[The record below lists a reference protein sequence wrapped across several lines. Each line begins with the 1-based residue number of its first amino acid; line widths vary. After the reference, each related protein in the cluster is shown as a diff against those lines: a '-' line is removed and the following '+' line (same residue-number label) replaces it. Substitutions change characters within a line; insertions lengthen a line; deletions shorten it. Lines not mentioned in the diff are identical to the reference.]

1 METIPSS
8 LPRGEDGYVKWD
20 VVDVSNVDLP
30 AGDDMG
36 IPSDDEEI
44 NVEEVKM
51 DSGFGSVIVVDNLP
65 KVPSAKVEKLTTVLK
80 KIFGQ
85 IGVIHENGLHMPTD
99 TDGSTKGFAFIEFGN
114 AQEAAAAR
122 EQTDGYKL
130 DKAHIF
136 KVSRFDD
143 FAKYEAVP
151 DTYKTPEP
159 KPYVARENTQ
169 SYMLDE
175 RGRDQY
181 AIRFGDAT
189 EIHWNDAQKNEP
201 VEVYKRDFWTESYV
215 QWSPRGNFLATV
227 HRQGV
232 ALWGGPGFA
241 RFQKFSHNGV
251 QFIEFSPCERYLAS
265 GSTHEE
271 TREATVVVNFFDTRT
286 GAKLRTFQGPISEFA
301 TGGGGLTWPVFKWA
315 GPSEDGAFFARMG
328 KNQVSVYGAP
338 DMSLVDKKSI
348 KLDGVRDFCWSPA
361 DPILSVYQPEQGGGN
376 QPARVALIELPS
388 KREIRSKNLFSVSDV
403 RMFWQQSGDYFAV
416 KVDRHTKTKKSTYSG
431 FELFRVKE
439 PDCPMEVL
447 ELPDKNQKIV
457 AFAWEPKGH
466 RFAVI
471 HGDGARPDVSFYT
484 MIDKESKV
492 NKVKLIGTIKNK
504 TANHLFWSPQ
514 GKTIV
519 LAGLKTM
526 NGQFEFFNVD
536 EMETMAS
543 CEHFM
548 ATDVEWDPTGRYV
561 TTAVTSVHQ
570 MENGFH
576 VWTFNGKLLYK
587 HARERFYQ
595 FLWRP
600 RAPSLLSKE
609 KEEEIVKNLKKYS
622 KRFDELDESIRGQQD
637 SHLAAQKQE
646 VLDAWNKWI
655 EAKKAEVEAPEYQAK
670 VAELMRARY
679 PGWKPGGDADVVEEQ
694 VEVEEIISVEEEP
707 YAA

>member
-1 METIPSS
+1 
-8 LPRGEDGYVKWD
+8 
-20 VVDVSNVDLP
+20 
-30 AGDDMG
+30 
-36 IPSDDEEI
+36 
-44 NVEEVKM
+44 M

-65 KVPSAKVEKLTTVLK
+65 KVPGAKVEKLTTVLK

-85 IGVIHENGLHMPTD
+85 IGVIHENGLRMPTD
-99 TDGSTKGFAFIEFGN
+99 ADGNTKGFAFIEFGN

-122 EQTDGYKL
+122 EQTEGYKL

-215 QWSPRGNFLATV
+215 QWSPRGNYLATV

-301 TGGGGLTWPVFKWA
+301 SGGGGLTWPVFKWA
-315 GPSEDGAFFARMG
+315 GPRESGAFFARMG

-338 DMSLVDKKSI
+338 EMGLVDKKSI
-348 KLDGVRDFCWSPA
+348 KLEGVRDFCWSPA

-376 QPARVALIELPS
+376 QPARAWRLSSCLR
-388 KREIRSKNLFSVSDV
+388 REIRSKNLFSVSDV

-484 MIDKESKV
+484 MIDKESKI

-587 HARERFYQ
+587 HARERFTS
-595 FLWRP
+595 FCGAPARPASSRRRRRRRSSRTSRSTPSASTSWTRASAGSRILTSRRRSRRCSTRGTDGSRP
-600 RAPSLLSKE
+600 RRRRSRRP
-609 KEEEIVKNLKKYS
+609 
-622 KRFDELDESIRGQQD
+622 SIRPRWQ
-637 SHLAAQKQE
+637 SSC
-646 VLDAWNKWI
+646 
-655 EAKKAEVEAPEYQAK
+655 
-670 VAELMRARY
+670 AR
-679 PGWKPGGDADVVEEQ
+679 GIRGGSPGGTRTSWRNRWRWRRSSPSRRSPTPRDEIRRAARIAPPPGAVAHPTHRSNEKTREASTDGRVV
-694 VEVEEIISVEEEP
+694 IIRNTVRSSR
-707 YAA
+707 

>member
-1 METIPSS
+1 MTSE
-8 LPRGEDGYVKWD
+8 
-20 VVDVSNVDLP
+20 
-30 AGDDMG
+30 
-36 IPSDDEEI
+36 
-44 NVEEVKM
+44 
-51 DSGFGSVIVVDNLP
+51 SGFGSVIVVDNLP
-65 KVPSAKVEKLTTVLK
+65 KVPQAKVGKLSTVLR

-85 IGVIHENGLHMPTD
+85 IGVVREDGLVMPTD
-99 TDGSTKGFAFIEFGN
+99 AQTGDTKGFAFVEFGN
-114 AQEAAAAR
+114 ANEAAAAR

-130 DKAHIF
+130 DKAHVF
-136 KVSRFDD
+136 KVSKFDD
-143 FAKYEAVP
+143 FAKYAQVP
-151 DTYKTPEP
+151 DAYEKPKP
-159 KPYVARENTQ
+159 KPYVAKPNAQ

-175 RGRDQY
+175 RGRDQF

-189 EIHWNDAQKNEP
+189 EILWNDAQTKEAT
-201 VEVYKRDFWTESYV
+201 EVYKRDFWTESYV

-232 ALWGGPGFA
+232 ALWGGPEFA
-241 RFQKFSHNGV
+241 RFQKMSHNGV
-251 QFIEFSPCERYLAS
+251 QFIEFSPCERFLAT
-265 GSTHEE
+265 GSTHEDQ
-271 TREATVVVNFFDTRT
+271 RDAAVLVNFFDVRS
-286 GAKLRTFQGPISEFA
+286 GAKLRSFQGPISEFA
-301 TGGGGLTWPVFKWA
+301 VGAGGLTWPVFKWA
-315 GPSEDGAFFARMG
+315 GASEAGAFFAKLG
-328 KNQVSVYGAP
+328 KNQVSVYEAP
-338 DMSLVDKKSI
+338 EMTLVDKKSV
-348 KLDGVRDFCWSPA
+348 KLEGVLDFCWSPA

-403 RMFWQQSGDYFAV
+403 RMHWQQSGEYFAV

-439 PDCPMEVL
+439 PNCPMEVL

-484 MIDKESKV
+484 MIDKDSAI
-492 NKVKLIGTIKNK
+492 NKVKLIGTVKNK
-504 TANHLFWSPQ
+504 TANHLYWSPQ
-514 GKTIV
+514 GRVVV

-526 NGQFEFFNVD
+526 NGQFEFFDVD

-543 CEHFM
+543 TEHFM

-587 HARERFYQ
+587 LGRERFYQ

-600 RAPSLLSKE
+600 RAPSLLSPE
-609 KEEEIVKNLKKYS
+609 KQAEIAKNLKQYS
-622 KRFDELDESIRGQQD
+622 KRFDEIDESIRTQQD
-637 SHLAAQKQE
+637 SHLAGQKQE
-646 VLDAWNKWI
+646 VLDEWNRWR
-655 EAKKAEVEAPEYQAK
+655 EAKRAAVEGQAAK
-670 VAELMRARY
+670 VAAIMRERY
-679 PGWKPGGDADVVEEQ
+679 PSWSPDQGKDVVEEE

-707 YAA
+707 YVGA

>member
-1 METIPSS
+1 M
-8 LPRGEDGYVKWD
+8 
-20 VVDVSNVDLP
+20 N
-30 AGDDMG
+30 
-36 IPSDDEEI
+36 SDDEDV
-44 NVEEVKM
+44 NVEEVKSE
-51 DSGFGSVIVVDNLP
+51 SGFGNVVVVDNLP

-85 IGVIHENGLHMPTD
+85 IGLIHENGLVMPVDD
-99 TDGSTKGFAFIEFGN
+99 TGSTKGFAFVEFHG
-114 AQEAAAAR
+114 AAEAAAAR

-130 DKAHIF
+130 DKAHVF
-136 KVSRFDD
+136 KTSSFDD
-143 FAKYEAVP
+143 FAKFERVP
-151 DTYKTPEP
+151 DSYEQP
-159 KPYVARENTQ
+159 KPKPWTPKENTQ

-189 EIHWNDAQKNEP
+189 EIHWNDAQKSAP

-232 ALWGGPGFA
+232 ALWGGPGFT

-251 QFIEFSPCERYLAS
+251 QFIEFSPCERFLAS
-265 GSTHEE
+265 GSTHDEG
-271 TREATVVVNFFDTRT
+271 REATVLVSFFDTRS
-286 GAKLRTFQGPISEFA
+286 GAKLRSFQGPISDFA
-301 TGGGGLTWPVFKWA
+301 VGSGARGGLTWPVFKWG
-315 GPSEDGAFFARMG
+315 GPSPDGAFFARM
-328 KNQVSVYGAP
+328 KMDQISVYEAP
-338 DMSLVDKKSI
+338 TMTLVDKKSI
-348 KLDGVRDFCWSPA
+348 SLEGVVDFCWSPA
-361 DPILSVYQPEQGGGN
+361 DPILSVFQPEQGGGN
-376 QPARVALIELPS
+376 QPARVSLISLPS
-388 KREIRSKNLFSVSDV
+388 KKEIRSKNLFSVSDV
-403 RMFWQQSGDYFAV
+403 KMYWQQSGDYFAC
-416 KVDRHTKTKKSTYSG
+416 KVDHHTKSKKSIYSG

-439 PDCPMEVL
+439 PNCPMEVL

-471 HGDGARPDVSFYT
+471 HGDGARPDVSFYA
-484 MIDKESKV
+484 MMDKDSAV
-492 NKVKLIGTIKNK
+492 NKVKRIGTLQNK

-514 GKTIV
+514 GGTIV

-543 CEHFM
+543 AEHFM

-576 VWTFNGKLLYK
+576 VWTFNGRLLYK
-587 HARERFYQ
+587 HGRERFYQ

-600 RAPSLLSKE
+600 RAPSLLGAE
-609 KEEEIVKNLKKYS
+609 KEREIAKNLKKYS
-622 KRFDELDESIRGQQD
+622 KRFEELDDAIRNAQD
-637 SHLAAQKQE
+637 SHLAAEKKG
-646 VLDAWNKWI
+646 VLDEWNKWVA
-655 EAKKAEVEAPEYQAK
+655 AKKAEMEAPAYAAKVEA
-670 VAELMRARY
+670 LMRARY
-679 PGWKPGGDADVVEEQ
+679 PGWKPGGDEDVVEEQ
-694 VEVEEIISVEEEP
+694 VEVEDIISVEEEP
-707 YAA
+707 YVGGMMM